1 MFALSFGRYRMSEI
15 LRSRFVGMHELRKN
29 LTKLL
34 DDLREEGQEVVI
46 TRQGKPT
53 AVIVDMD
60 KYLEVQQAL
69 KEFSDPEYLA
79 SLLEAKRDIRQGKG
93 IPAEDVFG

>member
-1 MFALSFGRYRMSEI
+1 MTGI

-34 DDLREEGQEVVI
+34 DDLRDEGQEVVI

-93 IPAEDVFG
+93 IPAEDVFGEKGV

>member
-1 MFALSFGRYRMSEI
+1 MAEI
-15 LRSRFVGMHELRKN
+15 LRSRFVGMHELRKE

-34 DDLREEGQEVVI
+34 EALKDEGQEVVI

-53 AVIVDMD
+53 AVIIDVE

-69 KEFSDPEYLA
+69 REFSDPEYLA
-79 SLLEAKRDIRQGKG
+79 ELLEARREIREGRG
-93 IPAEDVFG
+93 VPAEEVFARKGL

>member
-1 MFALSFGRYRMSEI
+1 MDEI
-15 LRSRFVGMHELRKN
+15 LKSRFVGMHELRKN

-34 DDLREEGQEVVI
+34 ENLEEEGEPVII

-53 AVIVDMD
+53 AIILDVE
-60 KYLEVQQAL
+60 KYLEVQNAL

-79 SLLEAKRDIRQGKG
+79 SLLEAKQEIRKGKG
-93 IPAEDVFG
+93 IPAEEVFKQKGL

>member
-1 MFALSFGRYRMSEI
+1 MAEI
-15 LRSRFVGMHELRKN
+15 LRSRFVGMHELRKE

-34 DDLREEGQEVVI
+34 EALKEEGQEVVI

-53 AVIVDMD
+53 AVIIDVE

-69 KEFSDPEYLA
+69 REFSDPEYLA
-79 SLLEAKRDIRQGKG
+79 ELLEARREIREGKG
-93 IPAEDVFG
+93 VPAEEVFKRKGL